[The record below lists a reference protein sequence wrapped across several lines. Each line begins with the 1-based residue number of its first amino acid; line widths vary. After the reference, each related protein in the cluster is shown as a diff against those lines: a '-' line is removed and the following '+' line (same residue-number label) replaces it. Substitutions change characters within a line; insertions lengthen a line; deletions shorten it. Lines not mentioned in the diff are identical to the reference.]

1 MNTNHRFLQET
12 SNTYPESSDSLNING
27 NGPSQFS
34 LSRLKNYTFGEM
46 ELLIYQQQ
54 KRVAEL
60 ELEDQQNETLQQRHW
75 QCHG

>member
-1 MNTNHRFLQET
+1 
-12 SNTYPESSDSLNING
+12 
-27 NGPSQFS
+27 
-34 LSRLKNYTFGEM
+34 M